1 MDVLTRRVIS
11 SLLILSRGWLLE
23 LRQLMR
29 SRLYLVTAVILPLVF
44 ASLAHYMFTG
54 SNRSEGPLAIA
65 LSAGLMG
72 MWSTTLMGS
81 GSAINRL
88 RFMQVL
94 EPLVA
99 CPAPTL
105 LFCLPF
111 ALATASMGIYSLGAT
126 LVWSVLFFGMP
137 LELASPALFAVA
149 LLVTVVSL
157 GLLGLLLA
165 SAFILYPT
173 AQSLANFFE
182 YPIWMLSGVLVP
194 VSSLPA
200 PVQYIS
206 DVLAPSWGVKAVMRS
221 ATGGGGTLSA
231 VLICSLLSAL
241 YAGVTLILL
250 RRFEWLARSSGT
262 LALQ

>member
-1 MDVLTRRVIS
+1 MDVLIRRVVS
-11 SLLILSRGWLLE
+11 TALVLSRGWLLE

-44 ASLAHYMFTG
+44 ASLAHYMFAG
-54 SNRSEGPLAIA
+54 SQRTEGPLVIA

-99 CPAPTL
+99 CPTPTF
-105 LFCLPF
+105 LFSLPF
-111 ALATASMGIYSLGAT
+111 ALATASMGLYSLGAT
-126 LVWSVLFFGMP
+126 LAWSALFFGMP
-137 LELASPALFAVA
+137 LELASPVLFVVAVV
-149 LLVTVVSL
+149 VTVVSL
-157 GLLGLLLA
+157 SMLGLLLA

-173 AQSLANFFE
+173 AQALANFFE

-194 VSSLPA
+194 VSSLPSSVRYA
-200 PVQYIS
+200 A
-206 DVLAPSWGVKAVMRS
+206 DLLAPSWGVKAIMRS
-221 ATGGGGTLSA
+221 ATGESGTFSA
-231 VLICSLLSAL
+231 VLICSLLSVL
-241 YAGVTLILL
+241 YAAITLILL

>member
-1 MDVLTRRVIS
+1 MNVLTRRVAS
-11 SLLILSRGWLLE
+11 STLVISRGWLLE

-44 ASLAHYMFTG
+44 ASLAHYMFAG
-54 SNRSEGPLAIA
+54 SHRTEGPLVIA

-99 CPAPTL
+99 CPTSTF
-105 LFCLPF
+105 LFSVPF

-126 LVWSVLFFGMP
+126 LVWSTLFFGMP
-137 LELASPALFAVA
+137 VELASPLLFAVA

-157 GLLGLLLA
+157 ALLGLLLA

-194 VSSLPA
+194 VSSLPE
-200 PVQYIS
+200 PVRYLA
-206 DVLAPSWGVKAVMRS
+206 DVLAPSWGVKAIMRS
-221 ATGGGGTLSA
+221 ATGEGGTLPA
-231 VLICSLLSAL
+231 VLACSLLSVL
-241 YAGVTLILL
+241 YALITLILL